1 MKLLMRVLQIVA
13 IIFLGI
19 VAWQVV
25 LFTPSP
31 PRPLV
36 FRASAKRMTAELAS
50 SIDGCH
56 ADYTKFPVT
65 TDSSADWGG
74 NTVANPEFL
83 AVLSAK
89 GDRSLNPKRHD
100 YLDGFK
106 QAKILSDGKAVNG
119 IDYSDPATPKLYD
132 PWGQPYHVIMDT
144 NEDGKITLPFVVGSS
159 ADVSG
164 KRSVVYSTGEPNA
177 NGTPNSDPAKFIK
190 SF

>member
-1 MKLLMRVLQIVA
+1 M
-13 IIFLGI
+13 
-19 VAWQVV
+19 
-25 LFTPSP
+25 
-31 PRPLV
+31 
-36 FRASAKRMTAELAS
+36 
-50 SIDGCH
+50 
-56 ADYTKFPVT
+56 
-65 TDSSADWGG
+65 
-74 NTVANPEFL
+74 
-83 AVLSAK
+83 
-89 GDRSLNPKRHD
+89 
-100 YLDGFK
+100 DGFK